1 MESIQQQ
8 ISTLT
13 RKVDRVHQMLVRV
26 GANLPPHTT
35 DLLEDPDLDDLV
47 IGGEETSIKHPLNH
61 NDLQRLNSGD
71 GRQTRQNGTS
81 YRNNGY
87 ADLPSGANYRHDTA
101 EWVIAQQDVLIDSS
115 GAEISHHQIKEQDLA
130 PQIQIQRLTAQLTAA
145 YNRIAALEEQLLAK
159 RWK

>member
-13 RKVDRVHQMLVRV
+13 HKVDRVYQILDRLHQQVFQDADPELVD
-26 GANLPPHTT
+26 GA
-35 DLLEDPDLDDLV
+35 
-47 IGGEETSIKHPLNH
+47 ETSIGHPRNCD
-61 NDLQRLNSGD
+61 DLHRIQLGD
-71 GRQTRQNGTS
+71 ARQIRQNVTS
-81 YRNNGY
+81 YRDRGY
-87 ADLPSGANYRHDTA
+87 ADLPRGANYRHDTA

-115 GAEISHHQIKEQDLA
+115 GIEISHHQVKEQDLS

>member
-13 RKVDRVHQMLVRV
+13 RKVDRVYQIVDRLNQHVFE
-26 GANLPPHTT
+26 T
-35 DLLEDPDLDDLV
+35 LDSPTV
-47 IGGEETSIKHPLNH
+47 GGEETSIRHPLNRE
-61 NDLQRLNSGD
+61 DLSPVDNVPAS
-71 GRQTRQNGTS
+71 S
-81 YRNNGY
+81 YRRYGY
-87 ADLPSGANYRHDTA
+87 GEYFGSSNYHRESDS
-101 EWVIAQQDVLIDSS
+101 VIAQQDVLIDSS
-115 GAEISHHQIKEQDLA
+115 GVEISHHQIKEQDLS

>member
-13 RKVDRVHQMLVRV
+13 RKVDRVYQIIDRL
-26 GANLPPHTT
+26 NQQFELIEPH
-35 DLLEDPDLDDLV
+35 V
-47 IGGEETSIKHPLNH
+47 ISEKTSIERSLNREE
-61 NDLQRLNSGD
+61 LQPASGEI
-71 GRQTRQNGTS
+71 RRSQPAN
-81 YRNNGY
+81 YRRNGY
-87 ADLPSGANYRHDTA
+87 ADLPTGANYRHDTS
-101 EWVIAQQDVLIDSS
+101 EWVIAQQDVLIDS
-115 GAEISHHQIKEQDLA
+115 GGVEISQHQIKEQDLA

>member
-13 RKVDRVHQMLVRV
+13 RKVDRVYQIIDRL
-26 GANLPPHTT
+26 NQQFEQ
-35 DLLEDPDLDDLV
+35 LEPQFV
-47 IGGEETSIKHPLNH
+47 SGEETSIKHPLNRE
-61 NDLQRLNSGD
+61 DVQPTSGD
-71 GRQTRQNGTS
+71 SKWPSQPTN
-81 YRNNGY
+81 YRRKGY
-87 ADLPSGANYRHDTA
+87 ADMPSGANYRHDTS

-115 GAEISHHQIKEQDLA
+115 GVEISQHQIKEQDLS

>member
-13 RKVDRVHQMLVRV
+13 RKVDRVYQIIDRLNQHVFEHQ
-26 GANLPPHTT
+26 
-35 DLLEDPDLDDLV
+35 DPQ
-47 IGGEETSIKHPLNH
+47 IGGEETSIKHPLNREDSH
-61 NDLQRLNSGD
+61 PDSRRLPQSDTNYH
-71 GRQTRQNGTS
+71 R
-81 YRNNGY
+81 NGY
-87 ADLPSGANYRHDTA
+87 ADLPSGSNYRHDTS

-115 GAEISHHQIKEQDLA
+115 GVEISHHQIKEQDLS
-130 PQIQIQRLTAQLTAA
+130 PQVQIQRLTAQLTAA

>member
-13 RKVDRVHQMLVRV
+13 QKVDRVYQILDRLQQQVFQQLDTQIGD
-26 GANLPPHTT
+26 GA
-35 DLLEDPDLDDLV
+35 
-47 IGGEETSIKHPLNH
+47 ETSIGHPLNREDPRRA
-61 NDLQRLNSGD
+61 NLSDA
-71 GRQTRQNGTS
+71 RQIRQNITS
-81 YRNNGY
+81 YQHHGY
-87 ADLPSGANYRHDTA
+87 AGLPSGANYRQETA

-115 GAEISHHQIKEQDLA
+115 GVEISHHQIKEQDLA

-145 YNRIAALEEQLLAK
+145 YHRIAALEEQLLAK

>member
-13 RKVDRVHQMLVRV
+13 RKVDRVYQIIDRLNQHVFD
-26 GANLPPHTT
+26 T
-35 DLLEDPDLDDLV
+35 LDSPTV
-47 IGGEETSIKHPLNH
+47 GGEETSIRHPLNRE
-61 NDLQRLNSGD
+61 DLSATNNAPAS
-71 GRQTRQNGTS
+71 S
-81 YRNNGY
+81 YRRYGDY
-87 ADLPSGANYRHDTA
+87 FGSSNYHR
-101 EWVIAQQDVLIDSS
+101 ESESVIAQQDVLIDSS
-115 GAEISHHQIKEQDLA
+115 GVEISHHQIKEQDLS